1 MHQDHETNSLSS
13 SDLDHLLCKILNHL
27 EVPLTTSVTPLV
39 SFCGT
44 ELFPVCPFFVSLPMF
59 IQ

>member
-13 SDLDHLLCKILNHL
+13 SDLDHLLSKILNHL

-44 ELFPVCPFFVSLPMF
+44 ELFPICPFFVSLPMF